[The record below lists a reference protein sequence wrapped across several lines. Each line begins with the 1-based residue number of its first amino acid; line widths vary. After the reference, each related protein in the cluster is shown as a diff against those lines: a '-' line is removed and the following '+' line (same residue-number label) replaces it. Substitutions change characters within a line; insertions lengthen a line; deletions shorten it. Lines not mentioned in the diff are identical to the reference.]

1 MRARVTIIMGAYNCE
16 STLNSAIDSIL
27 EQTYQ
32 DWFFIIC
39 DDGSSD
45 STLEILEEYS
55 NQYPNKFLILRNE
68 SNLGLNKTLNRCLQL
83 VDSEFVARQDG
94 DDVSLPDRF
103 EKEVSFLDAHPEYG
117 FVTSSMV
124 FFDENGDWGEW
135 KNPEVPEKKD
145 FLRNTPCFC
154 HAPCMIRTSAFF
166 DVNGYSEDKKYL
178 RCEDM
183 NLWYKLYSKG
193 YKGFN
198 FQFPLYKMRDDRAA
212 YQRRTVQNRL
222 NIIRTDWD
230 GMKMMGC
237 HWYEYVFFLKKLI
250 RHILL
255 MIMPRPLYMFLHKQR
270 LNG

>member
-45 STLEILEEYS
+45 STIEILEEYS

-103 EKEVSFLDAHPEYG
+103 EKEVSFWTHILSTDLLQVVWFSLMKMEIG
-117 FVTSSMV
+117 
-124 FFDENGDWGEW
+124 ENGRIL
-135 KNPEVPEKKD
+135 KFQKRKIFEKYSL
-145 FLRNTPCFC
+145 FLSC
-154 HAPCMIRTSAFF
+154 AMYDQDIGIF

-237 HWYEYVFFLKKLI
+237 HWYEYVFFLK
-250 RHILL
+250 
-255 MIMPRPLYMFLHKQR
+255 
-270 LNG
+270 N